1 MARVTGL
8 SGNEIYCM
16 ALKGYTAGEL
26 VVGNSV
32 NSMGFLGSLGAG
44 LNNILGGEI
53 PQVTQAIQDG
63 RMHAFAR
70 MAKEAQSHGAS
81 GVAGVAGDLR
91 GLSGNTEFLF
101 VGSCVFSKAGGGQFF
116 TTAGDAQ
123 ELWCHMD
130 AGYRPIQHVFG
141 NIAYSMGVGGGIMG
155 ALKQLARGEIS
166 DYSDI
171 FNKTRHK
178 ALERITDAARQDGA
192 NAVLG
197 IRTTVLPWMGTHEM
211 VMTGTAAH
219 HPGLPSNGTVVT
231 SDLTGEEMW
240 AMASLGYAPVKLLMS
255 TSIYSLGVVGGIFS
269 ALKAFAKGEISE
281 LTSLVHDA
289 REHCLDRLKRE
300 ADSIGAEEV
309 VGVKTYIIEI
319 GQGLIEFMAIGTAV
333 QKVQGMG
340 VQTAVMPA
348 QAIVRD
354 KDTWMDGDNR
364 LQPDAFDRQLI
375 PIRPSNRPAIRL
387 SRPSCRPSIPR

>member
-1 MARVTGL
+1 MAKVTGL

-16 ALKGYTAGEL
+16 ALKGYSAGEM

-63 RMHAFAR
+63 RMHAFGR
-70 MAKEAQSHGAS
+70 MAREAQSHGAT
-81 GVAGVAGDLR
+81 GVTGVSGDLR

-101 VGSCVFSKAGGGQFF
+101 VGSCVFSKGGDAPFF

-123 ELWCHMD
+123 ELYCHMD
-130 AGYRPIQHVFG
+130 AGYTPIQHVFG
-141 NIAYSMGVGGGIMG
+141 NVAYSMGVGGGILG

-166 DYSDI
+166 EYSDI
-171 FNKTRHK
+171 FNKTRHV
-178 ALERITDAARQDGA
+178 ALDRIVQSARADGA

-211 VMTGTAAH
+211 VMTGTAMS
-219 HPGLPSNGTVVT
+219 HPGLPAGQVVT
-231 SDLTGEEMW
+231 SDLTGEELW

-269 ALKAFAKGEISE
+269 ALKSLARGEISE
-281 LTSLVHDA
+281 LTNLVHDA
-289 REHCLDRLKRE
+289 REHCIDRLKRE
-300 ADSIGAEEV
+300 ADSLGAEEV

-333 QKVQGMG
+333 RKTQGMG
-340 VQTAVMPA
+340 VQTQNLPP

-354 KDTWMDGDNR
+354 KDTWVDGDSGFSLLR
-364 LQPDAFDRQLI
+364 EVQG
-375 PIRPSNRPAIRL
+375 S
-387 SRPSCRPSIPR
+387 

>member
-1 MARVTGL
+1 MAKVTGL

-16 ALKGYTAGEL
+16 ALKGFSAGEL

-32 NSMGFLGSLGAG
+32 NSMGFLGSFGAG
-44 LNNILGGEI
+44 INNMLGGEI
-53 PQVTQAIQDG
+53 PQVTQAVQDG

-70 MAKEAQSHGAS
+70 MVKEAQGHGAT
-81 GVAGVAGDLR
+81 GVTGVSGDLR

-101 VGSCVFSKAGGGQFF
+101 VGSCLFAGNGGQFF

-123 ELWCHMD
+123 ELYCHMD
-130 AGYRPIQHVFG
+130 AGYRPVQHVFG
-141 NIAYSMGVGGGIMG
+141 NIAYSMGVGGGLLG

-178 ALERITDAARQDGA
+178 ALERISEAARADGA

-211 VMTGTAAH
+211 VMTGTAMS
-219 HPGLPSNGTVVT
+219 HPGLPSGQVVT
-231 SDLTGEEMW
+231 SDLTGEELW

-333 QKVQGMG
+333 RKTAGMG
-340 VQTAVMPA
+340 VATQGLPP

-354 KDTWMDGDNR
+354 RDTWVDGDSGFG
-364 LQPDAFDRQLI
+364 LLRQTE
-375 PIRPSNRPAIRL
+375 SGA
-387 SRPSCRPSIPR
+387 

>member
-1 MARVTGL
+1 MARVSGL

-63 RMHAFAR
+63 RMHAFSR
-70 MAKEAQSHGAS
+70 MAKEAQTHGAS
-81 GVAGVAGDLR
+81 GVAGVSGDLR

-101 VGSCVFSKAGGGQFF
+101 VGSCVFSKSGGGNFF
-116 TTAGDAQ
+116 TSAGDAQ
-123 ELWCHMD
+123 ELYCHMD
-130 AGYRPIQHVFG
+130 AGYTPIHHVFG
-141 NIAYSMGVGGGIMG
+141 NIAYSMGVGGGLLG

-166 DYSDI
+166 EYSDV

-178 ALERITDAARQDGA
+178 ALERITAAARNDGA

-211 VMTGTAAH
+211 VMTGTAMH
-219 HPGLPSNGTVVT
+219 HPGLPAGDVVT
-231 SDLTGEEMW
+231 SDLTGEELW
-240 AMASLGYAPVKLLMS
+240 SMASLGYAPVKLLMS

-269 ALKAFAKGEISE
+269 ALKSLARGEISE
-281 LTSLVHDA
+281 LTTLVHDA
-289 REHCLDRLKRE
+289 REHCIDRLKRE
-300 ADSIGAEEV
+300 ADGLGAEEV

-333 QKVQGMG
+333 RKVTGMG
-340 VQTAVMPA
+340 TATQMLPA

-354 KDTWMDGDNR
+354 KDTWVDGDTGFSLLRNT
-364 LQPDAFDRQLI
+364 D
-375 PIRPSNRPAIRL
+375 S
-387 SRPSCRPSIPR
+387 

>member
-1 MARVTGL
+1 MARVSGL

-63 RMHAFAR
+63 RMHAFTR
-70 MAKEAQSHGAS
+70 MAKEAQSHGAT
-81 GVAGVAGDLR
+81 GVAGVSGDLR

-101 VGSCVFSKAGGGQFF
+101 VGSCVFNREGGVPFF

-123 ELWCHMD
+123 ELYCHMD

-141 NIAYSMGVGGGIMG
+141 NIAYSMGVGGGLLG

-166 DYSDI
+166 EYSDV

-178 ALERITDAARQDGA
+178 ALERITAAARADGA

-211 VMTGTAAH
+211 VMTGTAMH
-219 HPGLPSNGTVVT
+219 HPGLGSGDVVT
-231 SDLTGEEMW
+231 SDLTGEELW
-240 AMASLGYAPVKLLMS
+240 SMASLGYAPVKLLMS

-269 ALKAFAKGEISE
+269 ALKSLARGEISE
-281 LTSLVHDA
+281 LTTLVHDA
-289 REHCLDRLKRE
+289 REHCIDRLKRE
-300 ADSIGAEEV
+300 ADGLGAEEV

-333 QKVQGMG
+333 RKVSGMG
-340 VQTAVMPA
+340 TATQMLPA

-354 KDTWMDGDNR
+354 KDTWMDGDTGFSLMR
-364 LQPDAFDRQLI
+364 STD
-375 PIRPSNRPAIRL
+375 S
-387 SRPSCRPSIPR
+387 

>member
-1 MARVTGL
+1 MAKVSGL
-8 SGNEIYCM
+8 SGNEIYCL
-16 ALKGYTAGEL
+16 ALKGFSPGEL

-44 LNNILGGEI
+44 LNNILGGEV

-70 MAKEAQSHGAS
+70 MAKEAQTHGAS
-81 GVAGVAGDLR
+81 GVAGVSGELR

-101 VGSCVFSKAGGGQFF
+101 VGSCINAKSGGGAFF

-123 ELWCHMD
+123 ELYCHMD
-130 AGYRPIQHVFG
+130 AGYTPIQHVFG
-141 NIAYSMGVGGGIMG
+141 NIAYSMGIGGGFLG

-166 DYSDI
+166 EYSDV

-178 ALERITDAARQDGA
+178 ALDRITAAAKADGA

-211 VMTGTAAH
+211 VMTGTAMQ
-219 HPGLPSNGTVVT
+219 HPLLPAGDVVS
-231 SDLTGEEMW
+231 SDLTGEELW
-240 AMASLGYAPVKLLMS
+240 SMASLGYAPVKLLMS

-269 ALKAFAKGEISE
+269 ALKSLARGEISE
-281 LTSLVHDA
+281 LTTLVHDA
-289 REHCLDRLKRE
+289 REHCIDRLKRE
-300 ADSIGAEEV
+300 ADSLGAEEV

-333 QKVQGMG
+333 RKVAGM
-340 VQTAVMPA
+340 QTATQMMPA
-348 QAIVRD
+348 QAIIRD
-354 KDTWMDGDNR
+354 RDTWMDGDTGFNLLR
-364 LQPDAFDRQLI
+364 AADG
-375 PIRPSNRPAIRL
+375 S
-387 SRPSCRPSIPR
+387 

>member
-1 MARVTGL
+1 MARVSGL
-8 SGNEIYCM
+8 SGNEIYCL
-16 ALKGYTAGEL
+16 AKKGYTAGEL

-63 RMHAFAR
+63 RMHAFTR
-70 MAKEAQSHGAS
+70 MAKEAQTHGAT
-81 GVAGVAGDLR
+81 GVAGVSGDLR

-101 VGSCVFSKAGGGQFF
+101 VGSCVFNTESGVPFF

-123 ELWCHMD
+123 ELYCHMD
-130 AGYRPIQHVFG
+130 AGYRPVQHVFG

-166 DYSDI
+166 DYSDV

-178 ALERITDAARQDGA
+178 ALERITAAARADGA

-211 VMTGTAAH
+211 VMTGTAMH
-219 HPGLPSNGTVVT
+219 HPGLPSGDVVT
-231 SDLTGEEMW
+231 SDLTGEELW
-240 AMASLGYAPVKLLMS
+240 SMASLGYAPVKLLMS

-269 ALKAFAKGEISE
+269 ALKSLARGEISE
-281 LTSLVHDA
+281 LTTLVHDA
-289 REHCLDRLKRE
+289 REHCIDRLKRE
-300 ADSIGAEEV
+300 ADGLGAEEV

-333 QKVQGMG
+333 RKVSGMG
-340 VQTAVMPA
+340 TATEMLPA

-354 KDTWMDGDNR
+354 KDTWMDGDTGFSLMR
-364 LQPDAFDRQLI
+364 STD
-375 PIRPSNRPAIRL
+375 S
-387 SRPSCRPSIPR
+387 

>member
-1 MARVTGL
+1 MAKVTGL

-16 ALKGYTAGEL
+16 ALKGYGAGEM

-32 NSMGFLGSLGAG
+32 NSMGFLGSLGSG
-44 LNNILGGEI
+44 LNNLLGGEV

-70 MAKEAQSHGAS
+70 MAKEAQSHGAH
-81 GVAGVAGDLR
+81 GVTGVSSDLR

-101 VGSCVFSKAGGGQFF
+101 VGSCLFSKAGGGQFF

-123 ELWCHMD
+123 ELYCHMD
-130 AGYRPIQHVFG
+130 AGYQPIQHVFG
-141 NIAYSMGVGGGIMG
+141 NIAYSMGVGGGLLG

-166 DYSDI
+166 EYSDV
-171 FNKTRHK
+171 FNKTRHM
-178 ALERITDAARQDGA
+178 ALDRIVQAARADGA

-211 VMTGTAAH
+211 VMTGTAFN
-219 HPGLPSNGTVVT
+219 HPGLGNTGQVAT
-231 SDLTGEEMW
+231 SDLTGEELW

-269 ALKAFAKGEISE
+269 ALKSLARGEISE
-281 LTSLVHDA
+281 LTTLVHDA
-289 REHCLDRLKRE
+289 REHCIDRLKRE
-300 ADSIGAEEV
+300 ADSLGAEEV

-333 QKVQGMG
+333 KKMQGMG
-340 VQTAVMPA
+340 VQTQGLPP

-354 KDTWMDGDNR
+354 KDTWMDGDTGFSLMR
-364 LQPDAFDRQLI
+364 DT
-375 PIRPSNRPAIRL
+375 SG
-387 SRPSCRPSIPR
+387 S

>member
-1 MARVTGL
+1 MARVSGL
-8 SGNEIYCM
+8 SGNEIYCL
-16 ALKGYTAGEL
+16 AKKGYTAGEL

-63 RMHAFAR
+63 RMHAFTR
-70 MAKEAQSHGAS
+70 MAKEAQSHGAT
-81 GVAGVAGDLR
+81 GVAGVSGDLR

-101 VGSCVFSKAGGGQFF
+101 VGSCVFNREGGVPFF

-123 ELWCHMD
+123 ELYCHMD

-166 DYSDI
+166 DYSDV

-178 ALERITDAARQDGA
+178 ALERITAAARADGA

-211 VMTGTAAH
+211 VMTGTAMH
-219 HPGLPSNGTVVT
+219 HPGLGSGDVVT
-231 SDLTGEEMW
+231 SDLTGEELW
-240 AMASLGYAPVKLLMS
+240 SMASLGYAPVKLLMS

-269 ALKAFAKGEISE
+269 ALKSLARGEISE
-281 LTSLVHDA
+281 LTTLVHDA
-289 REHCLDRLKRE
+289 REHCIDRLKRE
-300 ADSIGAEEV
+300 ADGLGAEEV

-333 QKVQGMG
+333 RKVSGMG
-340 VQTAVMPA
+340 TATEMLPA

-354 KDTWMDGDNR
+354 KDTWMDGDTGFSLMR
-364 LQPDAFDRQLI
+364 STD
-375 PIRPSNRPAIRL
+375 S
-387 SRPSCRPSIPR
+387 

>member
-1 MARVTGL
+1 MAKVTGL

-16 ALKGYTAGEL
+16 ALKGFSAGEL
-26 VVGNSV
+26 VIGNSV

-63 RMHAFAR
+63 RMRAFAR
-70 MAKEAQSHGAS
+70 MAKEAQNHGAT
-81 GVAGVAGDLR
+81 GVAGVSGDLR
-91 GLSGNTEFLF
+91 SLSGNTEFLF
-101 VGSCVFSKAGGGQFF
+101 VGSCVFSKAGGAFF
-116 TTAGDAQ
+116 TTAGNAQ
-123 ELWCHMD
+123 ELYCHID
-130 AGYRPIQHVFG
+130 AGYTPIQHVFG
-141 NIAYSMGVGGGIMG
+141 NIAYSMGVGGGLIG

-166 DYSDI
+166 EYSDV

-178 ALERITDAARQDGA
+178 ALDRITAQARADGA

-197 IRTTVLPWMGTHEM
+197 IRTTILPWMGTHEM

-219 HPGLPSNGTVVT
+219 HPGLSGNDVVS
-231 SDLTGEEMW
+231 SDLTGEELW

-255 TSIYSLGVVGGIFS
+255 TSIYSLGMIGGFMS

-289 REHCLDRLKRE
+289 REHALDRLKRE
-300 ADSIGAEEV
+300 ADELGCEEV
-309 VGVKTYIIEI
+309 VGVKTYIVEI

-333 QKVQGMG
+333 KKVAGMG
-340 VQTAVMPA
+340 VATQMLPA
-348 QAIVRD
+348 QAIIHD
-354 KDTWMDGDNR
+354 KDTWMDSDMG
-364 LQPDAFDRQLI
+364 LSLM
-375 PIRPSNRPAIRL
+375 RPSDSAGA
-387 SRPSCRPSIPR
+387 

>member
-1 MARVTGL
+1 MAKVSGL
-8 SGNEIYCM
+8 SGNEIYCL
-16 ALKGYTAGEL
+16 ALKGYSAGEL

-63 RMHAFAR
+63 RMHAFTR
-70 MAKEAQSHGAS
+70 MAKEAQDHGAS
-81 GVAGVAGDLR
+81 GVAGVTSELR

-123 ELWCHMD
+123 ELYCHVD

-166 DYSDI
+166 DYSDV

-178 ALERITDAARQDGA
+178 ALERITAAARADGA

-211 VMTGTAAH
+211 VMTGTAMH
-219 HPGLPSNGTVVT
+219 HPGLPSGEVVT
-231 SDLTGEEMW
+231 SDLTGEELW
-240 AMASLGYAPVKLLMS
+240 SMASLGYAPVKLLMS

-269 ALKAFAKGEISE
+269 ALKSLARGEISE
-281 LTSLVHDA
+281 LTTLVHDA
-289 REHCLDRLKRE
+289 REHCIDRLKRE
-300 ADSIGAEEV
+300 ADSLGAEEV

-319 GQGLIEFMAIGTAV
+319 GQGLIEFHGHRHRG
-333 QKVQGMG
+333 QEGF
-340 VQTAVMPA
+340 
-348 QAIVRD
+348 RH
-354 KDTWMDGDNR
+354 GDRN
-364 LQPDAFDRQLI
+364 PDDAG
-375 PIRPSNRPAIRL
+375 PGH
-387 SRPSCRPSIPR
+387 CPRS

>member
-1 MARVTGL
+1 MAKVTGL

-16 ALKGYTAGEL
+16 ALKGYSAGEM

-63 RMHAFAR
+63 RMHAFGR
-70 MAKEAQSHGAS
+70 MAREAQSHGAT
-81 GVAGVAGDLR
+81 GVTGVSGDLR

-101 VGSCVFSKAGGGQFF
+101 VGSCVFSKSGGGQFF

-123 ELWCHMD
+123 ELYCHMD
-130 AGYRPIQHVFG
+130 AGYTPIQHVFG
-141 NIAYSMGVGGGIMG
+141 NIAYSMGVTGGILG
-155 ALKQLARGEIS
+155 AIKQIARGEIS

-171 FNKTRHK
+171 FIKTRHV
-178 ALERITDAARQDGA
+178 ALQRIAAAAAADGA

-211 VMTGTAAH
+211 VMTGTAMH
-219 HPGLPSNGTVVT
+219 HPGLPSGGTPVT
-231 SDLTGEEMW
+231 SDLTGEELW

-269 ALKAFAKGEISE
+269 ALKAFTKGEISE
-281 LTSLVHDA
+281 LTTLVHDA
-289 REHCLDRLKRE
+289 RENCINRLKAE

-333 QKVQGMG
+333 KKTAGMG
-340 VQTAVMPA
+340 VQTQNLPS

-354 KDTWMDGDNR
+354 KDTWMDGDSGFSLMR
-364 LQPDAFDRQLI
+364 DVSA
-375 PIRPSNRPAIRL
+375 S
-387 SRPSCRPSIPR
+387 

>member
-1 MARVTGL
+1 MAKVTGL

-16 ALKGYTAGEL
+16 ALKGYSAGEM

-63 RMHAFAR
+63 RMHAFGR
-70 MAKEAQSHGAS
+70 MAREAQSHGAS
-81 GVAGVAGDLR
+81 GVTGVSGDLR

-101 VGSCVFSKAGGGQFF
+101 VGSCIFANGGGQFF

-123 ELWCHMD
+123 ELYCHMD
-130 AGYRPIQHVFG
+130 AGYAPIQHVFG
-141 NIAYSMGVGGGIMG
+141 NVAYSMGVGGGILG

-166 DYSDI
+166 EYSDI
-171 FNKTRHK
+171 FNKTRHI
-178 ALERITDAARQDGA
+178 ALDRIVQAARADGA

-211 VMTGTAAH
+211 VMTGTAMS
-219 HPGLPSNGTVVT
+219 HPGLGSGNVVT
-231 SDLTGEEMW
+231 SDLTGEELW

-255 TSIYSLGVVGGIFS
+255 TSIYSLGMVGGIFS
-269 ALKAFAKGEISE
+269 ALKSLARGEISE
-281 LTSLVHDA
+281 LTTLVHDA
-289 REHCLDRLKRE
+289 REHCIDRLKRE
-300 ADSIGAEEV
+300 ADSLGAEEV

-333 QKVQGMG
+333 RKVQGMG
-340 VQTAVMPA
+340 VQTQNLPA

-354 KDTWMDGDNR
+354 RDTWVDGDSGFSLLR
-364 LQPDAFDRQLI
+364 EVQG
-375 PIRPSNRPAIRL
+375 S
-387 SRPSCRPSIPR
+387 

>member
-1 MARVTGL
+1 MARVSGL

-63 RMHAFAR
+63 RMHAFTR
-70 MAKEAQSHGAS
+70 MAKEAQNHGAS
-81 GVAGVAGDLR
+81 GVAGVSGDLR

-101 VGSCVFSKAGGGQFF
+101 VGSCVSSREGSTPFF

-123 ELWCHMD
+123 ELYCHMD

-141 NIAYSMGVGGGIMG
+141 NIAYSMGVGGGLLG

-166 DYSDI
+166 EYSDV

-178 ALERITDAARQDGA
+178 ALERITAAARADGA

-211 VMTGTAAH
+211 VMTGTAMH
-219 HPGLPSNGTVVT
+219 HPGLPGGDVVT
-231 SDLTGEEMW
+231 SDLTGEELW
-240 AMASLGYAPVKLLMS
+240 SMASLGYAPVKLLMS

-269 ALKAFAKGEISE
+269 ALKSLARGEISE
-281 LTSLVHDA
+281 LTTLVHDA
-289 REHCLDRLKRE
+289 REHCIDRLKRE
-300 ADSIGAEEV
+300 ADGLGAEEV

-333 QKVQGMG
+333 RKVSGMG
-340 VQTAVMPA
+340 TATDMLPA

-354 KDTWMDGDNR
+354 KDTWMDGDTGFSLMR
-364 LQPDAFDRQLI
+364 STD
-375 PIRPSNRPAIRL
+375 S
-387 SRPSCRPSIPR
+387 

>member
-1 MARVTGL
+1 MAKVTGL

-53 PQVTQAIQDG
+53 PQVTAAIQDG

-70 MAKEAQSHGAS
+70 MAKEAQNHGAT
-81 GVAGVAGDLR
+81 GVAGVSGDLR
-91 GLSGNTEFLF
+91 AFSGNTEFLF
-101 VGSCVFSKAGGGQFF
+101 VGSCVFSKTGGEFF
-116 TTAGDAQ
+116 TTAGNAQ

-141 NIAYSMGVGGGIMG
+141 NIAYSMGIGGGFIG
-155 ALKQLARGEIS
+155 ALKQLGRGEIS
-166 DYSDI
+166 EYSDV

-178 ALERITDAARQDGA
+178 ALDRITAAARADGA

-197 IRTTVLPWMGTHEM
+197 IRTTILPWMGTHEM

-219 HPGLPSNGTVVT
+219 HPALGSGHVVT
-231 SDLTGEEMW
+231 SDLTGEELW
-240 AMASLGYAPVKLLMS
+240 SMASLGYAPMKLLMS
-255 TSIYSLGVVGGIFS
+255 TSIYSLGLVGGIFS

-289 REHCLDRLKRE
+289 REHALDRLNAE

-333 QKVQGMG
+333 RKASG
-340 VQTAVMPA
+340 VGTATQMMPA
-348 QAIVRD
+348 QAIVHD
-354 KDTWMDGDNR
+354 KDTWMDSDMGMS
-364 LQPDAFDRQLI
+364 LM
-375 PIRPSNRPAIRL
+375 RPAD
-387 SRPSCRPSIPR
+387 SQGA

>member
-1 MARVTGL
+1 MAKVTGL

-16 ALKGYTAGEL
+16 ALKGYSAGEM

-63 RMHAFAR
+63 RMHAFGR

-81 GVAGVAGDLR
+81 GVTGVSGDLR

-101 VGSCVFSKAGGGQFF
+101 VGSCVTSKTGGGQFF

-123 ELWCHMD
+123 ELYCHMD
-130 AGYRPIQHVFG
+130 AGYTPIQHVFG
-141 NIAYSMGVGGGIMG
+141 NIAYSMGVGGGFLG

-166 DYSDI
+166 EYSDI
-171 FNKTRHK
+171 FNKTRHI
-178 ALERITDAARQDGA
+178 ALDRITQAAKADGA

-211 VMTGTAAH
+211 VMTGTAMS
-219 HPGLPSNGTVVT
+219 HPGLPAGNVVT
-231 SDLTGEEMW
+231 SDLTGEELW

-255 TSIYSLGVVGGIFS
+255 TSIYSLGMVGGIFS
-269 ALKAFAKGEISE
+269 ALKSLGRGEISE
-281 LTSLVHDA
+281 LTTLVHDA
-289 REHCLDRLKRE
+289 REHCIDRLKRE
-300 ADSIGAEEV
+300 ADGLGAEEV

-333 QKVQGMG
+333 RKVQGMG
-340 VQTAVMPA
+340 VQTQSLPP

-354 KDTWMDGDNR
+354 KDTWVDGDSGFSLMR
-364 LQPDAFDRQLI
+364 ETQG
-375 PIRPSNRPAIRL
+375 S
-387 SRPSCRPSIPR
+387 